1 MTFIQNKLFLRI
13 SASSTWKNNTF
24 WYAVFVKILSY
35 VFKIATFLNIPIPKF
50 AAYAIHFWRN
60 ALILS
65 TQKRQFNI
73 DNVPAQSS
81 IWLLLIRASVWQ
93 GNFPLFRRF
102 AVLTELL
109 KIYQQGSRDR
119 DFILVDK
126 IATVDQHVLVHHG
139 NMKEISMFY
148 SMNLLITNLKNKI
161 NDSLP
166 LKLR

>member
-1 MTFIQNKLFLRI
+1 MTILFKTWIFFTYLSSISLKEQYIFDMQCLLRYFH
-13 SASSTWKNNTF
+13 KG
-24 WYAVFVKILSY
+24 
-35 VFKIATFLNIPIPKF
+35 FKIVTFQNITTPKF
-50 AAYAIHFWRN
+50 AAYATHFWRN

-109 KIYQQGSRDR
+109 KIYQQGCRER

-126 IATVDQHVLVHHG
+126 IATADLYVLVHHG
-139 NMKEISMFY
+139 NIKETSMFY
-148 SMNLLITNLKNKI
+148 FY
-161 NDSLP
+161 
-166 LKLR
+166 KLSDN

>member
-1 MTFIQNKLFLRI
+1 
-13 SASSTWKNNTF
+13 
-24 WYAVFVKILSY
+24 VFVKILSH
-35 VFKIATFLNIPIPKF
+35 VFKIVTFQNITIPKF
-50 AAYAIHFWRN
+50 AAYATHFWRN

-81 IWLLLIRASVWQ
+81 IWLLLIRASLWQ

-119 DFILVDK
+119 DFILADK

-139 NMKEISMFY
+139 NTKETSTFY
-148 SMNLLITNLKNKI
+148 FYKSSDN
-161 NDSLP
+161 
-166 LKLR
+166 